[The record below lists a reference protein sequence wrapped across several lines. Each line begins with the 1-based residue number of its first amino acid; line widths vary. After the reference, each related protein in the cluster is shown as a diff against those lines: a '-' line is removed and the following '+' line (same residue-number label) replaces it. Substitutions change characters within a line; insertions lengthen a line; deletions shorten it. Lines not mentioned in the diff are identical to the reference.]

1 MYCSQ
6 ILLLTLFKVR
16 RISGH
21 LAISKVK
28 LFSKIVFIFHLV
40 PVCTFEQTDS
50 NLIFFYVW
58 IVSVTTKD
66 IPKCLNKKVTYV
78 IKCYNGQVNR
88 NYMKLNHRGNC
99 FVKHVEKW

>member
-6 ILLLTLFKVR
+6 ILLLTLSKFVEY
-16 RISGH
+16 

-40 PVCTFEQTDS
+40 PVCTFDQTDS
-50 NLIFFYVW
+50 NQFFFFYVW